1 LLEDHGLAAES
12 RYCWPILTDNLKGKV
27 MRETE
32 TSVWMVRSSTG
43 ALLRGLRLSAVA
55 LGIGLIMVSGAARA
69 QDDDEEDDKTF
80 EEKVIEGILGGLGAT
95 NMENKGIDYR
105 ERSPL
110 VVPPKLDLPPPAT
123 TTEVK
128 APNWPKDPDETRRKA
143 AIEARKKEKKKDI
156 MEASRPLSPSEM
168 NVGRIAP
175 QPRTNN
181 DPVQPG
187 VSNNPILSPA
197 QLGFTGGLSQI
208 FGGGNKTETAPF
220 TSEPTRDSLTQP
232 PPGYQT
238 PSPNFAYG
246 TGPKESLNKDYD
258 PSRGKYGE

>member
-1 LLEDHGLAAES
+1 
-12 RYCWPILTDNLKGKV
+12 

-32 TSVWMVRSSTG
+32 TSIWMVRSSTRP
-43 ALLRGLRLSAVA
+43 LLRAIHVSAVA
-55 LGIGLIMVSGAARA
+55 LGIGLIMVCGAARA
-69 QDDDEEDDKTF
+69 QDDEEEDDKTF
-80 EEKVIEGILGGLGAT
+80 EEKIIEGIMGGLGAT

-110 VVPPKLDLPPPAT
+110 VVPPKLNLPPPASA
-123 TTEVK
+123 EAKV
-128 APNWPKDPDETRRKA
+128 PNWPKDPDEARRKA

-156 MEASRPLSPSEM
+156 VEDSRPLTPSEM
-168 NVGRIAP
+168 NVGRTAAR
-175 QPRTNN
+175 PRTDN

-187 VSNNPILSPA
+187 VSNNPVLSPA

-208 FGGGNKTETAPF
+208 FGGNGNKPETADF
-220 TSEPTRDSLTQP
+220 KGEPTRDSLTQP

-246 TGPKESLNKDYD
+246 TGPKESLNKVYD
-258 PSRGKYGE
+258 PARGKYGD